1 MDERILKYLDNDLD
15 NNERIKFENDLKQL
29 PELKKEYDKYL
40 VLNNKFN
47 YNKVIEVDETYFNG
61 IVPEFRNRLETK
73 KKSKRIFAFSFAN
86 SLAAI
91 IIFYLVLSPNKS
103 LNLNEIAKNWNEN
116 DINNAIEYAVPNSN
130 LYSLTDDYDY
140 SYLDSV
146 VSTMLTDELNLTN
159 NSEVMQLIDNSI
171 DYDNLTSQI
180 STAETNE
187 LYNTIL
193 NKKYF

>member
-1 MDERILKYLDNDLD
+1 M
-15 NNERIKFENDLKQL
+15 
-29 PELKKEYDKYL
+29 
-40 VLNNKFN
+40 
-47 YNKVIEVDETYFNG
+47 
-61 IVPEFRNRLETK
+61 
-73 KKSKRIFAFSFAN
+73 
-86 SLAAI
+86 
-91 IIFYLVLSPNKS
+91 VLSPNKS

-171 DYDNLTSQI
+171 DYNNLTSQI